1 VVRGFQ
7 ARTAQQLGDV
17 DQIDAGANQRVHVM
31 LQTRVGLF
39 VVLLLVGS
47 AVAILVRFV
56 PVPAETAL
64 ALIGLSVG
72 VTIGPGELPGIG
84 GDLIL
89 FVLLPGL
96 LFDAAFRLE
105 WRLLR
110 QNLPAVV
117 ALATL
122 GVGLTTLVVAALGHW
137 ALGLTIPFAVLLG
150 AIVAPTDPVSVTA
163 ILGKLG
169 MPDRL
174 LNLFEAESLGNDG
187 TGVVVFTIAVAAA
200 SAGIFLPGP
209 IALDFLRLAGGG
221 IVVGLIVGFGISFLT
236 SRVDDIR
243 VELSLTAAA
252 AYGGYLLGEL
262 VQVSG
267 ILVVVAAAIVIGNVG
282 RPHGMS
288 DRTQQAVDILWDYVA
303 FVLNTATFVLIG
315 LVVPWQQL
323 LAEPA
328 AMVIGA
334 GVALLARA
342 ASVYLLLQLLRPLGQ
357 RVPLRWQHLLVW
369 GGLRGAVATALALS
383 LVGRGGDFDRV
394 RALAY
399 GVVLASILLQGIT
412 IGPVARALLG
422 DEKAQPESN
431 HQRP

>member
-1 VVRGFQ
+1 
-7 ARTAQQLGDV
+7 
-17 DQIDAGANQRVHVM
+17 M

-64 ALIGLSVG
+64 ALIGLLVG
-72 VTIGPGELPGIG
+72 VTLGPGELPSIG

-110 QNLPAVV
+110 LNLPAVV

-122 GVGLTTLVVAALGHW
+122 GVGLTILVVAVLGHW
-137 ALGLTIPFAVLLG
+137 ALGLAIPFAVLLG

-163 ILGKLG
+163 IIRKLG

-174 LNLFEAESLGNDG
+174 LNIFEAESLFNDG
-187 TGVVVFTIAVAAA
+187 TGVVVFTIAIAAT
-200 SAGIFLPGP
+200 SAGTFLPGP
-209 IALDFLRLAGGG
+209 VALEFVRLAGGG
-221 IVVGLIVGFGISFLT
+221 IAVGLIIGVGISFLT

-243 VELSLTAAA
+243 VELSLTAVA
-252 AYGGYLLGEL
+252 AYGGYLVGEF
-262 VQVSG
+262 VHVSG
-267 ILVVVAAAIVIGNVG
+267 ILVVVAAAIVIGNLG
-282 RPHGMS
+282 RPRGMS
-288 DRTQQAVDILWDYVA
+288 DRTQQAVDTFWDYVA
-303 FVLNTATFVLIG
+303 FVLNTATFILIG
-315 LVVPWQQL
+315 LVVPSQQL
-323 LAEPA
+323 LAEPGATA
-328 AMVIGA
+328 AGA
-334 GVALLARA
+334 LVALGARA
-342 ASVYLLLQLLRPLGQ
+342 AAVYLLLPPLRPLGWG
-357 RVPLRWQHLLVW
+357 VPLRWQHLLVW

-383 LVGRGGDFDRV
+383 LAGQGGEFERV

-399 GVVLASILLQGIT
+399 GVVLTSIVLQGIT
-412 IGPVARALLG
+412 IGPVARALLS
-422 DEKAQPESN
+422 DDKTRPEGN
-431 HQRP
+431 H